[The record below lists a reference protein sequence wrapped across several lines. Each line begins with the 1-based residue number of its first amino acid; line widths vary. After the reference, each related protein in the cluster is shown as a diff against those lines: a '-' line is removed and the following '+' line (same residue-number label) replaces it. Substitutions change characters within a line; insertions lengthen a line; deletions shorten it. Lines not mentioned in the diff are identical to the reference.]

1 MSVTKEIKNLLKNEF
16 KEFDQVFKWAMNTDV
31 ALLDIILKYLHK
43 QKGKQMRPMFVM
55 LTAHIYGGIQP
66 ATYRAASLIELLHTA
81 TLVHDDVV
89 DDANERRGLF
99 SLNALWKNKVS
110 VLAGDFLLSK
120 GLILSLEHGDYDLLK
135 IVSNATKEMSEGE
148 LLQIEKARRLDI
160 TEEVYFEIIRKK
172 TASLI
177 ASCCAVGAASVKA
190 SEEEVEKMRLFGEK
204 VGLAFQIKDDIF
216 DFKKSGDIGKPK
228 GIDIKEQK
236 LTLPLIYMLQN
247 MGRAER
253 RRVINIIKRHHNN
266 PQKVEEVIHLVNNSG
281 GIAYAEDKMNKLVG
295 EAMELLEG
303 FPNSAYLKSLKNLVN
318 YSTTR
323 KK

>member
-1 MSVTKEIKNLLKNEF
+1 MSITKEIKSLLKEEF
-16 KEFDQVFKWAMNTDV
+16 KEFDQVFKSAMNTDV

-55 LTAHIYGGIQP
+55 LTAHINGGVN
-66 ATYRAASLIELLHTA
+66 AASYRAASLIELLHTA

-120 GLILSLEHGDYDLLK
+120 GLMLSLDHDDFNLLK
-135 IVSNATKEMSEGE
+135 IVANATKEMSEGE

-177 ASCCAVGAASVKA
+177 ASCCAVGAASAGA
-190 SEEEVEKMRLFGEK
+190 SQEDVEKLRVFGEK

-236 LTLPLIYMLQN
+236 MTLPLIYMLNHKKQTDK
-247 MGRAER
+247 
-253 RRVINIIKRHHNN
+253 RRVINIIKRHHQN
-266 PQKVEEVIHLVNNSG
+266 PQKVEEVIDLVNSSG
-281 GIAYAEDKMNKLVG
+281 GIAYAVDKMNELVE
-295 EAMELLEG
+295 EAMQLLVDY
-303 FPNSAYLKSLKNLVN
+303 PDSDYLQALKNLVN
-318 YSTTR
+318 YSITR

>member
-1 MSVTKEIKNLLKNEF
+1 MSVTKEIKSLLKSEF
-16 KEFDQVFKWAMNTDV
+16 KEFDQVFKSAMNTDV
-31 ALLDIILKYLHK
+31 ALLDIILKYLHR

-120 GLILSLEHGDYDLLK
+120 GLMLSLDHDDYELLK

-190 SEEEVEKMRLFGEK
+190 SPQEIEKMRIFGEK

-236 LTLPLIYMLQN
+236 MTLPLIYMLQN
-247 MGRAER
+247 MGKPEK
-253 RRVINIIKRHHNN
+253 RRVINIIKRHHQN
-266 PQKVEEVIHLVNNSG
+266 PKKVEEVIDLVNSSG
-281 GIAYAEDKMNKLVG
+281 GIAYAEDKMNGLVK
-295 EAMELLEG
+295 EAMELLTD
-303 FPNSAYLKSLKNLVN
+303 FPDSVYLESLKNLVN
-318 YSTTR
+318 YSINR
-323 KK
+323 EK

>member
-1 MSVTKEIKNLLKNEF
+1 MPVSKEIKTLLKEDF
-16 KEFDQVFKWAMNTDV
+16 TQFEKVFKLAMNTDV
-31 ALLDIILKYLHK
+31 ALLDIILKYLYK

-55 LTAHIYGGIQP
+55 LTAHILGDINP
-66 ATYRAASLIELLHTA
+66 ASYRAAALIELLHTA

-89 DDANERRGLF
+89 DDANERRGFF
-99 SLNALWKNKVS
+99 SLNALWKNKIS
-110 VLAGDFLLSK
+110 VLSGDFLLSK
-120 GLILSLEHGDYDLLK
+120 GLLLSMENKDYDLLQ
-135 IVSNATKEMSEGE
+135 IVSKATQEMSEGE

-190 SEEEVEKMRLFGEK
+190 SKEDIETMRQFGEK

-216 DFKKSGDIGKPK
+216 DFKKAGDIGKPK

-236 LTLPLIYMLQN
+236 MTLPLIYLLN
-247 MGRAER
+247 NSSAAKKRK
-253 RRVINIIKRHHNN
+253 IIRTIKKDNHK
-266 PQKVEEVIHLVNNSG
+266 PDKVQEIIDEVNNSG
-281 GIAYAEDKMNKLVG
+281 GIQYAEQKMDELIKQALELISKYPVSPHLDALVKLV
-295 EAMELLEG
+295 EY
-303 FPNSAYLKSLKNLVN
+303 SAR
-318 YSTTR
+318 R

>member
-1 MSVTKEIKNLLKNEF
+1 MSVTKEIKSLLKEEF
-16 KEFDQVFKWAMNTDV
+16 KEFERVFKSAMNTDV

-55 LTAHIYGGIQP
+55 LTSHIYGGITP

-120 GLILSLEHGDYDLLK
+120 GLILSLEHDDFELLK

-177 ASCCAVGAASVKA
+177 ASCCAVGAASQNTSKQ
-190 SEEEVEKMRLFGEK
+190 EVERMRLFGEK

-236 LTLPLIYMLQN
+236 MTLPLIYMLNN
-247 MGRAER
+247 MSVLEK
-253 RRVINIIKRHHNN
+253 RRVINIIKRHHRD
-266 PQKVEEVIHLVNNSG
+266 PKKVEEVIDLVNSSG
-281 GIAYAEDKMNKLVG
+281 GIAYAEAKMNELVK
-295 EAMELLEG
+295 ETMDLLSD
-303 FPNSAYLKSLKNLVN
+303 FPDSVYLESLKKLVN
-318 YSTTR
+318 YSISR
-323 KK
+323 KR